1 MEAQLIWCIVTP
13 ADICPSCGQPRPAR
27 YCGECGERTPAA
39 DELSF
44 SGFIR
49 SLSEEFLPFLDSQDE
64 RPLKRMGGR
73 VYRTAYTL
81 IRWPGRLTADYVA
94 GRRRPYM
101 KPIQVYLLVA
111 LVFFIFGHNYFQY
124 NLQEYEYVPGLGD
137 TAGLIEAAAAERG
150 LTVAQYQQLFD
161 ARLEAHKKTMI
172 ALLIPLFALGLVPLY
187 RRQPFGKHLIF
198 ATHYFAVVLLFML
211 VVIRILALLLQVW
224 LRIAPGTA
232 GVLVPFFQSE
242 LAVVLAIYL
251 PMATYLYVALRAVY
265 GGGKAAASAKALML
279 VLWHLFLI
287 VMVFRNG
294 LFFSSYLSLKW
305 FG

>member
-1 MEAQLIWCIVTP
+1 MTP
-13 ADICPSCGQPRPAR
+13 ADICPSCGQPRLTR
-27 YCGECGERTPAA
+27 YCGECGERAPAP

-49 SLSEEFLPFLDSQDE
+49 SLGEEFLPFLDSQDDQ
-64 RPLKRMGGR
+64 PFKRMGGR

-101 KPIQVYLLVA
+101 KPVQVYLLIA

-124 NLQEYEYVPGLGD
+124 NLQEYWYVPGVGS
-137 TAGLIEAAAAERG
+137 TAGMIEAAAADRG
-150 LTVAQYQQLFD
+150 LSVAQYQELFD
-161 ARLEAHKKTMI
+161 ARINAHKKTMI

-198 ATHYFAVVLLFML
+198 ATHYFAIQLLFML
-211 VVIRILALLLQVW
+211 VVIRLLALLLQG
-224 LRIAPGTA
+224 LRLAPGMA
-232 GVLVPFFQSE
+232 VMVPIFNSE
-242 LAVVLAIYL
+242 LGVVLAIYL
-251 PMATYLYVALRAVY
+251 PMAAYLYVALRTVY
-265 GGGKAAASAKALML
+265 GGSKPAAGAKALTL
-279 VLWHLFLI
+279 VVWHLFLI